1 MWSFMLELFYFYQM
15 ILWHS
20 MNVTNTILHLYTYQN
35 QIILIH
41 HILAAWVF
49 MDPTC

>member
-20 MNVTNTILHLYTYQN
+20 INVNQYYFFLSGEQLHLYIYQN

-41 HILAAWVF
+41 HMLAA
-49 MDPTC
+49 

>member
-1 MWSFMLELFYFYQM
+1 MWSFMLEPFHFYQI

-20 MNVTNTILHLYTYQN
+20 VNVNQCYVFLSGEQLRLYIYQN

-41 HILAAWVF
+41 HMLAA
-49 MDPTC
+49 

>member
-1 MWSFMLELFYFYQM
+1 MWSFMLELFYFYKM

-20 MNVTNTILHLYTYQN
+20 MNVNKYYFFLSEKQLRLYTYQN

-41 HILAAWVF
+41 HILAA
-49 MDPTC
+49 